1 MLSYSE
7 NASNMDNIVIE
18 ITRDELELIRKSLR
32 TQESWYI
39 RSDFK
44 SLATATSLLRN
55 KVNDIMIELE
65 IPLIK

>member
-1 MLSYSE
+1 MEGYE
-7 NASNMDNIVIE
+7 RVIMDNIVIE

-32 TQESWYI
+32 TQENWYV

-44 SLATATSLLRN
+44 SMAMATSLLRS

-65 IPLIK
+65 LPIK

>member
-1 MLSYSE
+1 
-7 NASNMDNIVIE
+7 MDNIVIE

-32 TQESWYI
+32 TQESLYV

-44 SLATATSLLRN
+44 SMAMATNLLRS

-65 IPLIK
+65 LPIK

>member
-32 TQESWYI
+32 TQENWYV

-44 SLATATSLLRN
+44 SLAMATSLLRS

-65 IPLIK
+65 LPIK

>member
-1 MLSYSE
+1 M
-7 NASNMDNIVIE
+7 SNDIVIE

-32 TQESWYI
+32 TQENWYV

-44 SLATATSLLRN
+44 SMAMATSLLRN

-65 IPLIK
+65 LPIK

>member
-1 MLSYSE
+1 
-7 NASNMDNIVIE
+7 MDSIVIE

-32 TQESWYI
+32 TQESWYVSV

-44 SLATATSLLRN
+44 SMAMATNLLRS

-65 IPLIK
+65 LK

>member
-1 MLSYSE
+1 
-7 NASNMDNIVIE
+7 MDNNIVIE

-32 TQESWYI
+32 TQENWYV

-44 SLATATSLLRN
+44 SMAMATSLLRS

-65 IPLIK
+65 LPIK

>member
-32 TQESWYI
+32 TQENWYV

-44 SLATATSLLRN
+44 SMAMATSLLRN

-65 IPLIK
+65 IPIK

>member
-1 MLSYSE
+1 
-7 NASNMDNIVIE
+7 MDNIVIE

-32 TQESWYI
+32 TQENWYV

-44 SLATATSLLRN
+44 SMAMATNLLRS

-65 IPLIK
+65 LPIK

>member
-1 MLSYSE
+1 
-7 NASNMDNIVIE
+7 MDNGIVIE

-32 TQESWYI
+32 TQESWYV

-44 SLATATSLLRN
+44 SMAMATNLLRS

-65 IPLIK
+65 LPIK

>member
-1 MLSYSE
+1 
-7 NASNMDNIVIE
+7 MDNIVIE

-32 TQESWYI
+32 TQENWYV

-44 SLATATSLLRN
+44 SMAMATSLLRN

-65 IPLIK
+65 LPIK

>member
-1 MLSYSE
+1 
-7 NASNMDNIVIE
+7 MDNVVIE

-32 TQESWYI
+32 TQESWYS

-44 SLATATSLLRN
+44 SMAMATNLLRS

-65 IPLIK
+65 LPIK